1 MKALVITVGVGTGP
15 NKEEATKSLSHG
27 IAISICENNPDRV
40 FFIASKESKEIT
52 IPLVLKI
59 LEEEFKVRKDYE
71 IVEIKDEDDLNECFE
86 TVLNT
91 IKKAKQEG
99 YRVTVDFT
107 SGTKSMSAG
116 SVLAA
121 IQELTKIS
129 YTSGKRVGGKVVSGT
144 EIIRIS
150 SPWKPIVEN
159 QLNFLSK
166 LFNKYQFIACKEV
179 INDIR
184 KIVEDPEVINKLKK
198 YELICEG
205 YYYWDTFAH
214 EKAKENLLK
223 EESIPS
229 ENKEFL
235 GKLSSTEEKEPFFIS
250 DLLNNS
256 KRRAIEG
263 KYDDALARLY
273 RVIELIA
280 QYILKKK
287 YNIDT
292 SNVELDKII
301 EKISS
306 KITKEEIDKIKVKL
320 EKEKDKDGKIKIGMQ
335 KSYELLYFFNDP
347 LGIEFNNN
355 KKLQDYLKKRN
366 ESILAH
372 GIKPITKEEYETLYE
387 EVKKIAS
394 IAVKN
399 FDELMK
405 KCEFPKFETINHLH
419 F

>member
-27 IAISICENNPDRV
+27 IAVSICENNPDRV

-59 LEEEFKVRKDYE
+59 LEEKFKVRKDYE

-129 YTSGKRVGGKVVSGT
+129 YTGGKRVGGKVVSGT

-166 LFNKYQFIACKEV
+166 LFDKYQFIACKEV
-179 INDIR
+179 INEIR
-184 KIVEDPEVINKLKK
+184 KIVEDPEIINKLKK
-198 YELICEG
+198 YEIICEG
-205 YYYWDTFAH
+205 YYYWDIFSH

-235 GKLSSTEEKEPFFIS
+235 GKLSSIEEKEPFFIS

-273 RVIELIA
+273 RATELIA
-280 QYILKKK
+280 QYILRKK
-287 YNIDT
+287 YNLDT
-292 SNVELDKII
+292 SNIELN
-301 EKISS
+301 
-306 KITKEEIDKIKVKL
+306 KITKDEIKVKL
-320 EKEKDKDGKIKIGMQ
+320 EKERDKDGKIKIGMQ
-335 KSYELLYFFNDP
+335 KSYELLYFLNDP
-347 LGIEFNNN
+347 LGIEFINN

-387 EVKKIAS
+387 EVKKLAS

-399 FDELMK
+399 LDELMK
-405 KCEFPKFETINHLH
+405 KCEFPKFEMINRLH
-419 F
+419 PLR